1 MKKQTKEDKMLN
13 LTWILGILV
22 STIVFGT
29 LIGMTLNYSNISK
42 KYSNVT
48 VIVLSAAILVSTYLI
63 SLYKNLAYYINQY
76 NTEISLTI
84 AFLMLLIGF
93 YLIKKGKPN
102 SEYCYAISKLVLS
115 TILVSIF
122 LAVISI
128 IAILSSLFT
137 LSIFKIGIVTAVLLM
152 LTSVFYLTPHIIENL
167 RKIKISLLGKF
178 MILIG
183 FYYLALAL
191 VVPNINSVLSSPVK
205 PIDISLITSY
215 MVILVIILMVYGF
228 YRKKRQNIRTR

>member
-1 MKKQTKEDKMLN
+1 MLN
-13 LTWILGILV
+13 LTWILGILI

-42 KYSNVT
+42 KYSNMT
-48 VIVLSAAILVSTYLI
+48 VIVLSAAILVFTYLI
-63 SLYKNLAYYINQY
+63 SLYKNLDYYINQY

-102 SEYCYAISKLVLS
+102 SKYCYTISKFVLS

-152 LTSVFYLTPHIIENL
+152 LTSVFYLTPYIIENL

-183 FYYLALAL
+183 FYYLASAL

-205 PIDISLITSY
+205 PIDISSITSY